1 MIINLHL
8 LRVFFAVAE
17 HNGFSRAAENLF
29 ISQSAVS
36 KAVRELEQQLDL
48 PLIERGVSGGKGIR
62 LTESGKALFEHARGI
77 FALERA
83 AVDDIKARVGL
94 RKGSL
99 TIGASTTI
107 ASYWLPQ
114 YIARFTMQFPDI
126 TPRILVGNTQAVSQD
141 LLDCRIDLA
150 LVEGPVEDALI
161 KSSHWQDEEL
171 VAVAA
176 SDSLLHQRQAVGA
189 EHLNKLLWIVR
200 EPGSGT
206 REATQQLLQA
216 HAIDPLHRLEV
227 GSNEAIVRTVVEG
240 VGVAMLPRVAV
251 DDLIAL
257 GKVRILNL
265 EDAAGSRMAFS
276 RSLHLLEMKNRPHS
290 PATLAFLQILHPD
303 RSLRSA

>member
-1 MIINLHL
+1 MILNLHL

-17 HNGFSRAAENLF
+17 QNGFSRAAENLH

-83 AVDDIKARVGL
+83 AVDDIRARVGL
-94 RKGSL
+94 HRGSL

-114 YIARFTMQFPDI
+114 FIARFTMLFPDI
-126 TPRILVGNTQAVSQD
+126 IPRILVGNTQAVSQD

-161 KSSHWQDEEL
+161 SSSHWHEEEL
-171 VAVAA
+171 VVVAA
-176 SDSLLHQRQAVGA
+176 SASLLHQRPALTA
-189 EHLNKLLWIVR
+189 DHLNKLLWIVR

-206 REATQQLLQA
+206 REATQQLLKE
-216 HAIDPLHRLEV
+216 HGIDPAHTMEV
-227 GSNEAIVRTVVEG
+227 GSNEAIVRTVAEG
-240 VGVAMLPRVAV
+240 VGIAMLPRAVA
-251 DDLIAL
+251 DDLLAL
-257 GKVRILNL
+257 AKIKVL
-265 EDAAGSRMAFS
+265 ELKDDAGRSIAFS
-276 RSLHLLEMKNRPHS
+276 RSLHLLEMKSRPHS
-290 PATLAFLQILHPD
+290 PAPLAFLQILGQVLQP
-303 RSLRSA
+303 A